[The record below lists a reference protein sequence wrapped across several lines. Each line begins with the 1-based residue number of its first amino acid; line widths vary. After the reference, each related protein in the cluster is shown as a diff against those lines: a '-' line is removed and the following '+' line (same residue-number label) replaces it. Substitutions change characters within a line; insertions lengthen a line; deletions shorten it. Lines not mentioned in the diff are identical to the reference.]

1 MAGSG
6 STPGRRVHL
15 EDVRHPA
22 GVAADVDAGP
32 VPAAQD
38 AIRGQHCLLDLPREP
53 AGERGGAL
61 EDVERPFRSV
71 PQPLGFVRV
80 EARRPARQRVE
91 IDLDHRQ
98 DAGARAVPEDRAGEL
113 AAGQPPLDERRLAVA
128 PPHQADGAA
137 HLGPGPAE
145 RRLGDPLAGALVDR
159 LHDHGQPR
167 DPVEPS
173 PSGRDG
179 ELRGRDAVVG
189 EDLLGAALVQ
199 TDRQGEGI
207 ASRVG
212 HAPELAEGR
221 HVGLAVRPP
230 EPFRHVEDDVGLRL
244 PQPEREVLR
253 RLQPRDLAGFRQ
265 RRLDRGDR
273 DLVVP
278 LGVEIGGVPETPVP
292 GGGDG
297 WRDPVVRLLVEG
309 EADPGR

>member
-1 MAGSG
+1 M
-6 STPGRRVHL
+6 
-15 EDVRHPA
+15 
-22 GVAADVDAGP
+22 
-32 VPAAQD
+32 
-38 AIRGQHCLLDLPREP
+38 
-53 AGERGGAL
+53 
-61 EDVERPFRSV
+61 
-71 PQPLGFVRV
+71 
-80 EARRPARQRVE
+80 
-91 IDLDHRQ
+91 
-98 DAGARAVPEDRAGEL
+98 
-113 AAGQPPLDERRLAVA
+113 
-128 PPHQADGAA
+128 
-137 HLGPGPAE
+137 
-145 RRLGDPLAGALVDR
+145 DR

-221 HVGLAVRPP
+221 HVGLAVRTP

-253 RLQPRDLAGFRQ
+253 RLEPGDVAGLRQ
-265 RRLDRGDR
+265 RRLDRRDR

-278 LGVEIGGVPETPVP
+278 LGVEVGKVPEIPVR
-292 GGGDG
+292 GGCGG
-297 WRDPVVRLLVEG
+297 WRGPVVGLLVEG
-309 EADPGR
+309 EADPGRRPRPAVAFWRSRHDRPAGRADRAAGGRDVGAGALAHQAAATPRLPGGAPRAPRSRACDAARPRRRREPPAARRVSAGSSRQARRDTSRRSTGPRRRS